1 MEIKMNENEEIVKE
15 ELVNKR
21 QIDENT
27 DIEIIKTSN
36 NYDPSSFNQG
46 SNLKM
51 MKPYTRVRKPFNKY
65 GSFTFLVLFSKYG
78 FLLFIPIL
86 SFGKPTIPFS
96 NSILKLLLL

>member
-27 DIEIIKTSN
+27 DIEIIKTCN

-65 GSFTFLVLFSKYG
+65 GSFTEINSTRAGFTRMAGLGSLIAVGVFLVLY
-78 FLLFIPIL
+78 L
-86 SFGKPTIPFS
+86 
-96 NSILKLLLL
+96 ILKK

>member
-27 DIEIIKTSN
+27 DIEIIKTNN

-46 SNLKM
+46 NNLKM
-51 MKPYTRVRKPFNKY
+51 MKPYTRVRRPFNKY
-65 GSFTFLVLFSKYG
+65 GSFSQINSTRAGFTRMAGLGALIAVGMFLVLY
-78 FLLFIPIL
+78 LIL
-86 SFGKPTIPFS
+86 RK
-96 NSILKLLLL
+96 